1 MTSSVRAGRIA
12 RSALAGVLLINA
24 VPHGVAALQGRR
36 FPSPFATPPGRGLS
50 SPLANAVWSA
60 GNLAAGLAALPRRR
74 SRGEG
79 RGAVLGATAMGV
91 FLAAYFGS
99 LDLD

>member
-1 MTSSVRAGRIA
+1 MA

-60 GNLAAGLAALPRRR
+60 ANALAGLATLPRHGT
-74 SRGEG
+74 RGD
-79 RGAVLGATAMGV
+79 RLSAVLGATAMGA
-91 FLAAYFGS
+91 FLAVHFGS